1 MTETTSQKEKP
12 LLITRE
18 ETMNLLQCGP
28 RTLSRWAAKFKF
40 AKLGR
45 NYVRADV
52 EKKIAALV
60 EEAA

>member
-1 MTETTSQKEKP
+1 MA
-12 LLITRE
+12 
-18 ETMNLLQCGP
+18 LLQCGE
-28 RTLSRWAAKFKF
+28 RTLTRWATKLNF
-40 AKLGR
+40 ARLGR

>member
-1 MTETTSQKEKP
+1 MTETTQTQQKP
-12 LLITRE
+12 LLITRA
-18 ETMNLLQCGP
+18 ETMALLQCGP

-52 EKKIAALV
+52 EKKVAALCR
-60 EEAA
+60 EAA

>member
-1 MTETTSQKEKP
+1 MANPRQKP
-12 LLITRE
+12 RPILITQQ

-45 NYVRADV
+45 NFVRADV
-52 EKKIAALV
+52 EKKIAALAK
-60 EEAA
+60 EQA

>member
-1 MTETTSQKEKP
+1 
-12 LLITRE
+12 
-18 ETMNLLQCGP
+18 MNLLQCGP

>member
-1 MTETTSQKEKP
+1 MTEDTTQTQKP

-18 ETMNLLQCGP
+18 ETMTLLQCGP

-45 NYVRADV
+45 NFVRADV

-60 EEAA
+60 KEQA